1 MFTLNKVVPWGRSFD
16 EYGRMFAL
24 TDQDLEGTILGCGDG
39 PASFNAEG
47 TRRGLTIVSCD
58 PLYRVDAAAIR
69 TQIDSTY
76 EQIMEQMRRNM
87 SDYVWTTI
95 PSLDALGHTRLQAM
109 QTFLSDYDGGKAQR
123 RYIDAELPTLP
134 FDTASFDLAVCSHL
148 LFLYSMQLTSE
159 FHRAALDELC
169 RVAREVR
176 MFPLVEL
183 GGTPS
188 PHVEPV
194 RAHLVSRGFDVSI
207 ETVDYEFRRGA
218 NQMMRVLQR

>member
-24 TDQDLEGTILGCGDG
+24 TNQDLEGTILGCGDG

-47 TRRGLTIVSCD
+47 TRRGFTIVSCD
-58 PLYRVDAAAIR
+58 PLYRFDGAAIR
-69 TQIDSTY
+69 TQIESTY

-87 SDYVWTTI
+87 SDCVWTTI
-95 PSLDALGHTRLQAM
+95 PSLDALRHTRLRAI
-109 QTFLSDYDGGKAQR
+109 QTFLSDYDRGKAQR

-148 LFLYSMQLTSE
+148 LFLYSMQLTND

-176 MFPLVEL
+176 MFRFL
-183 GGTPS
+183 S
-188 PHVEPV
+188 SAV
-194 RAHLVSRGFDVSI
+194 RRRLTSNPCVPASSRADS
-207 ETVDYEFRRGA
+207 TY
-218 NQMMRVLQR
+218 